1 MSGHA
6 VLLKLINQAIDESNS
21 SFRVSMP
28 GRIEKYDP
36 DTMLANIQPLLKIK
50 FYGRSNSE
58 LLPIINNVPI
68 CHSRTGSS
76 LIRLPVAL
84 GDLVTLVFSDRSIES
99 WVSGSGG
106 AKEPEDTRKHHI
118 SDAVAFLGGYP
129 KGLKQTA
136 KNKGALEIVVK
147 SGTKITIGNGEEEL
161 LQLAHDAFTSL
172 KTLTEE
178 LSQTLADIQLITV
191 TGNQGSPTSVPI
203 NASSFATIKTSV
215 DAITS
220 EVQTTLTDLEK
231 IKV

>member
-1 MSGHA
+1 MSSKA
-6 VLLKLINQAIDESNS
+6 LLKLINNS
-21 SFRVSMP
+21 IEELNSALRVSMP

-36 DTMLANIQPLLKIK
+36 DTMLANVQPLLKIK
-50 FYGRSNSE
+50 FYGRNNSE

-68 CHSRTGSS
+68 CHPRSGAS

-84 GDLVTLVFSDRSIES
+84 GDLVILVFSDRSIES
-99 WVSGSGG
+99 WVSGSGE

-118 SDAVAFLGGYP
+118 SDAVAFLSGYP

-136 KNKGALEIVVK
+136 KNKDALEIVVK

-172 KTLTEE
+172 KSLTEE
-178 LSQTLADIQLITV
+178 LSQTLTDIQAITV
-191 TGNQGSPTSVPI
+191 TGNQGTPTSTPI
-203 NASSFATIKTSV
+203 NASSFATIKTNV
-215 DAITS
+215 DAITA

>member
-1 MSGHA
+1 MSSHN
-6 VLLKLINQAIDESNS
+6 VLLKLINQSIDESNAAL
-21 SFRVSMP
+21 RVSMP

-36 DTMLANIQPLLKIK
+36 NTMLANIQPLLKIK
-50 FYGRSNSE
+50 FYGRNSSE
-58 LLPIINNVPI
+58 LLPIINNVPV

-84 GDLVTLVFSDRSIES
+84 GDLVTILFSDRSIES
-99 WVSGSGG
+99 WVSGNGEE
-106 AKEPEDTRKHHI
+106 KEPEDTRKHHI

-136 KNKGALEIVVK
+136 KNKNALEISVK
-147 SGTKITIGNGEEEL
+147 SGTKITIGNGSEEL

-178 LSQTLADIQLITV
+178 LSQTLADIQMITHTE
-191 TGNQGSPTSVPI
+191 TGSTTSVPI
-203 NASSFATIKTSV
+203 NSASFAAIKTNV
-215 DAITS
+215 DAITTG
-220 EVQTTLTDLEK
+220 VQTTLTDLEK